1 MEILGAL
8 ITIKCDDKLW
18 DPISTSRGGMSFSH
32 LFFAD
37 DLVLFAKAD
46 VKNCRVVRD
55 MLDTSYELSDQKLNV
70 GKSWVFF
77 PLIWLIV
84 VERSY
89 VIY

>member
-1 MEILGAL
+1 MEILGAF
-8 ITIKCDDKLW
+8 ITDKCDDKLW

-37 DLVLFAKAD
+37 DLVLFAKAN
-46 VKNCRVVRD
+46 VKNCRAVRD
-55 MLDTSYELSDQKLNV
+55 MLDTSCELSDQKVNV

-89 VIY
+89 AIY